1 MSKHRI
7 YELAKDYSTTSKV
20 IIDILSRNSITAKNH
35 MSSVDDDAKVVLE
48 RTFARKTGNEDQGA
62 KVSKPVGTD
71 TAEKVNRPIQT
82 GADHPAAHNAQHQSK
97 PPVQREGQNNRPP
110 YQQQHQGM
118 NQQRPQQPQGQN
130 NRPPYQQQQHQ
141 GMNQQRPQQPQG
153 QNNRPPYQQQG
164 MNQQRPQQPY
174 GQNNRPPYQ
183 QQGMNQQRP
192 QQPQGQNNRPPYQ
205 QQGMN
210 QQRPQQPYGQNNRPP
225 YQQQGMNQ
233 QRPQQPQG
241 QNNRPPYQQQGMNQQ
256 RPQQPQGQNRPAFQQ
271 QSGNNQQRSNFSGNR
286 SAGQSSR
293 PQQGQQQKGRP
304 QYGQQNNQNR
314 NRGKDQGRQNQPGRQ
329 QPAQQP
335 VQPAKPKVIKLGGSL
350 TVKEL
355 SAKMG
360 REVSEIIKKLMMLGV
375 MATINQ
381 EVDMDTATILAEDFG
396 IIVEELPP
404 EEDPTEIPE
413 IEDEADTL
421 VLRPPVVT
429 IMGHVDHG
437 KTSLLD
443 AIRQTS
449 VTSQEAGGI
458 TQHIGAY
465 QVNYKNKKIVF
476 LDTPGHEAFTAMRAR
491 GAKVTDIAI
500 LVVAAD
506 DGVMPQTIE
515 AINHAKSANVP
526 IIVAVNKM
534 DRPGANPDR
543 VKQQLSEHGLISE
556 EWGGETIMVPVSA
569 QQKTGLSDLLEMV
582 LLVAEMQELK
592 ANPERSALGTI
603 IEAQLDKG
611 RGPVATVLVQKGTL
625 RIGDTIIAGTAHGK
639 VRAMVNDRGEKV
651 KKAEPSM
658 PVEVL
663 GLSDVPQA
671 GDILAVTDEK
681 TARAVAEKRIAK
693 KRTDEMQQMQKVT
706 LDDIFKQIQDGTLK
720 DLNIVIKADVQGSIE
735 ALRQSLLALKNKE
748 VRVNI
753 IHAGVGAIN
762 ESDVMLA
769 SASNALIMGFNVRPD
784 ANARKAA
791 ESEKVDLKTYRVIYE
806 AINDVEAA
814 MTGMLAPE
822 YKEVIQGRLE
832 VRKVISIPKAVV
844 AGSYVLEGK
853 ITNSSQV
860 RLIRDG
866 VVVHEGKIDALRR
879 FKDDVKEVATGYEC
893 GLSIEKFRDIKE
905 GDIIEAFAMEVVK
918 PGS

>member
-130 NRPPYQQQQHQ
+130 NRPPYQQQ
-141 GMNQQRPQQPQG
+141 
-153 QNNRPPYQQQG
+153 
-164 MNQQRPQQPY
+164 
-174 GQNNRPPYQ
+174 
-183 QQGMNQQRP
+183 
-192 QQPQGQNNRPPYQ
+192 
-205 QQGMN
+205 
-210 QQRPQQPYGQNNRPP
+210 
-225 YQQQGMNQ
+225 
-233 QRPQQPQG
+233 
-241 QNNRPPYQQQGMNQQ
+241 GMNQQ

-293 PQQGQQQKGRP
+293 PQQGQQQKGRS

-329 QPAQQP
+329 QSAQQP

>member
-110 YQQQHQGM
+110 YQ
-118 NQQRPQQPQGQN
+118 
-130 NRPPYQQQQHQ
+130 
-141 GMNQQRPQQPQG
+141 
-153 QNNRPPYQQQG
+153 
-164 MNQQRPQQPY
+164 
-174 GQNNRPPYQ
+174 
-183 QQGMNQQRP
+183 
-192 QQPQGQNNRPPYQ
+192 
-205 QQGMN
+205 
-210 QQRPQQPYGQNNRPP
+210 
-225 YQQQGMNQ
+225 QQQGMNQ